1 MKRII
6 HRERSEFLEL
16 ERDSARKVIFLDIDG
31 VLNRDNGGPKIEEQ
45 FVKRLAHI
53 VEETG
58 AEIVLSSS
66 WRGAYASHVDLDR
79 DYQNK
84 DVTLLISMLE
94 QYHLS
99 IMDVTPD
106 LTSGPYARPFE
117 VRAWLLEQGNLE
129 RFVILDDE
137 IFWAWNWL
145 ADYFVCTTH
154 LNDKGKCVY
163 GMTDEDAEKAIE
175 ILNRPL
181 VKYSF

>member
-1 MKRII
+1 MKRKN
-6 HRERSEFLEL
+6 RTNDSDSLEL
-16 ERDSARKVIFLDIDG
+16 DRDSVRKVIFLDIDG
-31 VLNRDNGGPKIEEQ
+31 VLNQDNGGPKIEESV
-45 FVKRLAHI
+45 VKRLAHI

-66 WRGAYASHVDLDR
+66 WRSAYASYVNPEFN
-79 DYQNK
+79 YQNK
-84 DVTLLISMLE
+84 DVALLISMLDR
-94 QYHLS
+94 YHLS

-145 ADYFVCTTH
+145 EDYFICTTH
-154 LNDKGKCVY
+154 LNDSGKCVH

>member
-1 MKRII
+1 M
-6 HRERSEFLEL
+6 
-16 ERDSARKVIFLDIDG
+16 
-31 VLNRDNGGPKIEEQ
+31 
-45 FVKRLAHI
+45 
-53 VEETG
+53 
-58 AEIVLSSS
+58 
-66 WRGAYASHVDLDR
+66 SHVDPEYN
-79 DYQNK
+79 YQNE
-84 DVTLLISMLE
+84 DVALLIAMLD

-106 LTSGPYARPFE
+106 LTSGAYARPFE

-129 RFVILDDE
+129 RFVILDDD